1 MVDNVIDPETRL
13 GVGLRVFGDY
23 SLKVAAPDKLIVNL
37 VGTRDLLSSDQ
48 ITDWMRDQLLK
59 VFRQA
64 VVGHINAEAWPILGI
79 AAHNADIEQEVI
91 EGAGTVLA
99 GYGLE
104 VARMG
109 NFTISIKPD
118 DEQAL
123 KKYRRD
129 VQYTKLAG
137 SFQAAAAGEAMEGIG
152 EGAAKGG
159 GAGGPAVIGAGLNL
173 GAGLVASAGTAQVKC
188 PSCGTLNAATSRFC
202 TNCGHGL
209 TEQTASTP

>member
-1 MVDNVIDPETRL
+1 
-13 GVGLRVFGDY
+13 
-23 SLKVAAPDKLIVNL
+23 
-37 VGTRDLLSSDQ
+37 LSNDQ

-59 VFRQA
+59 VFRQQ
-64 VVGHINAEAWPILGI
+64 VVSHINAQAWPILGI

-91 EGAGTVLA
+91 DGAQSVLQS
-99 GYGLE
+99 YGLA

-118 DEQAL
+118 DEEAL

-159 GAGGPAVIGAGLNL
+159 GAGGAAMIGAGLNM
-173 GAGLVASAGTAQVKC
+173 GAGMVASGAAAQLKC
-188 PSCGTLNAATSRFC
+188 PNCSTLNAATARFC
-202 TNCGHGL
+202 SSCGHSL
-209 TEQTASTP
+209 TEQTAGTP